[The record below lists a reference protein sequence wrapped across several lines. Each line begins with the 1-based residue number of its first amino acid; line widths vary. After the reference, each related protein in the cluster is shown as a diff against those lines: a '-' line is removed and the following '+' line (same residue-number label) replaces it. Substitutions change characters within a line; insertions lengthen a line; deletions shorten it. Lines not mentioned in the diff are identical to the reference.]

1 MRFEG
6 VFFNNWVLKALS
18 LGFAIFLWFFVVGE
32 EKAEITVTLP
42 VEVINLP
49 KDLVIANDIP
59 DAIYVRVFGPRSLIR
74 DMALQRLPKIIDLKN
89 ASPGKITMHID
100 PETLPIPT
108 GVKVTRYQPSEFN
121 ILLESVMRKELVVK
135 PDISGTIAKGYKIE
149 KIETIPDRIVASG
162 IPKELNK
169 IKEIK
174 TLPINIDGATET
186 VTVRAGLNTQD
197 INNVETNISEITVT
211 IHIKPIEGIK
221 KIQHIPVKPYPLIG
235 KISFWPQEVTATIKG
250 KITEIDDIKPQDINV
265 IIETQNLGRGMH
277 MIEPKC
283 IVPEGTSLIHIIPQ
297 KIKVYKPKK

>member
-18 LGFAIFLWFFVVGE
+18 LGFAVFLWFFVVGE
-32 EKAEITVTLP
+32 EKAEVTVTLP

-89 ASPGKITMHID
+89 TSPGKITMHID
-100 PETLPIPT
+100 PETLPIPA

-121 ILLESVMRKELVVK
+121 IILEPVMRKELVVK
-135 PDISGTIAKGYKIE
+135 PDISGTIAKGYRIE

-174 TLPINIDGATET
+174 TLPIDIEGATET
-186 VTVRAGLNTQD
+186 VKIRVGLNTQD
-197 INNVETNISEITVT
+197 INNVETNIGEIRVTVY
-211 IHIKPIEGIK
+211 IKSIEKIK
-221 KIQHIPVKPYPLIG
+221 KIQHVPVKLYPLMD
-235 KISFWPQEVTATIKG
+235 KISFWPQQVSVTLKG
-250 KITEIDDIKPQDINV
+250 PLNEIDNLTSQDINV
-265 IIETQNLGRGMH
+265 IIETQNLIRGMH
-277 MIEPKC
+277 IIEPKC
-283 IVPEGTSLIHIIPQ
+283 IVPEGISLVHIIPQ
-297 KIKVYKPKK
+297 KIKVYKSKK